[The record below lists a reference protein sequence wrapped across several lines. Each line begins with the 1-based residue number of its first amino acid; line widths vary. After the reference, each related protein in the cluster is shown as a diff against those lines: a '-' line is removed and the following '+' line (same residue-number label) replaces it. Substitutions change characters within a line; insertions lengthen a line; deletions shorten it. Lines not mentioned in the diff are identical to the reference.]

1 MLPVSFLTVAKAWRF
16 PYIDLTF
23 CNGARAVPNS
33 VDGEKAV
40 TGDKR
45 SYVIGQTEMA
55 ARALEP
61 ALYLVATPI
70 GNLSDITLRALETL
84 ASADVVACEDTRV
97 SRVLLD
103 RYGIRRRTTAYHEHN
118 AAEAGPKLIEALRA
132 GQSVALI
139 SDAGTPLV
147 SDPGYRLVGEA
158 LDQGFRVIPIPGPS
172 AALAALTASGLPSD
186 AFLFA
191 GFLSAKAGQRLT
203 KLESFRQV
211 PATLIFFE
219 SPRRLA
225 ETLGAMVEALGD
237 GRRAAIGRELTKTF
251 EEMRLGTLGELAAH
265 YAAADTPKGEI
276 VICVGPPEATAQEP
290 EDIDRLLLSLAAE
303 MPASKAAAEAARMT
317 GGQKQALYRR
327 LLELRA

>member
-1 MLPVSFLTVAKAWRF
+1 MEKS
-16 PYIDLTF
+16 
-23 CNGARAVPNS
+23 S
-33 VDGEKAV
+33 VTAE
-40 TGDKR
+40 TSKR
-45 SYVIGQTEMA
+45 SYVVGQTEIA
-55 ARALEP
+55 ARPLEP

-70 GNLSDITLRALETL
+70 GNLADITLRALETL
-84 ASADVVACEDTRV
+84 AAADIVACEDTRV

-118 AAEAGPKLIEALRA
+118 AGEAGPKLISALQA

-158 LDQGFRVIPIPGPS
+158 LDHGIRVVPIPGPS
-172 AALAALTASGLPSD
+172 APLAALTASGLPSD

-191 GFLSAKAGQRLT
+191 GFLPVKSGQRLT
-203 KLESFRQV
+203 RLEALKAV

-225 ETLGAMVEALGD
+225 DSLAAMVEALG
-237 GRRAAIGRELTKTF
+237 GERKAAIGRELTKTF
-251 EEMRLGTLGELAAH
+251 EEMRTGTLQALADH

-276 VICVGPPEATAQEP
+276 VVCVGPAEARVDEP

-303 MPASKAAAEAARMT
+303 MPASKAAAEAAKMT
-317 GGQKQALYRR
+317 GGQKQVLYRR
-327 LLELRA
+327 LLDLRETSGESDSG

>member
-1 MLPVSFLTVAKAWRF
+1 M
-16 PYIDLTF
+16 
-23 CNGARAVPNS
+23 ARNEGHS
-33 VDGEKAV
+33 V

-45 SYVIGQTEMA
+45 SYLIGQSEVA
-55 ARALEP
+55 ARPLQP

-70 GNLSDITLRALETL
+70 GNLADITLRALETL
-84 ASADVVACEDTRV
+84 AAADIVACEDTRV
-97 SRVLLD
+97 SRVLLE

-118 AAEAGPKLIEALRA
+118 AGEAGPKLIEAMAA

-158 LDQGFRVIPIPGPS
+158 LERGIRVVPIPGPS
-172 AALAALTASGLPSD
+172 APLAALTASGLPSD

-191 GFLSAKAGQRLT
+191 GFLPVKAGQRLT
-203 KLESFRQV
+203 KLETFKQV

-225 ETLGAMVEALGD
+225 ETLGAMVEALG
-237 GRRAAIGRELTKTF
+237 GARKAAIGRELTKTF
-251 EEMRLGTLGELAAH
+251 EEMRTGTLAELADH
-265 YAAADTPKGEI
+265 YTAADTPKGEI
-276 VICVGPPEATAQEP
+276 VICVGPPEAAEDQP
-290 EDIDRLLLSLAAE
+290 ADIDRLLLSLAAE
-303 MPASKAAAEAARMT
+303 MPASKAAAEAAKMT

-327 LLELRA
+327 LLELKADGDG